1 MYCRVEPPQFQNN
14 KVASVIQWQTVMPM
28 MFTVSSLEV
37 FSLILVGED
46 CTCCEE
52 LAITAE
58 WPVYLGL
65 SITFSVL
72 SFAPALKTSQSQ
84 ANCDGWLITPS
95 GSHDVPE
102 PIPSYLHTEEW
113 VCHTALSWLIFL
125 SKCRSELKRYKP
137 DLEPGHCMV
146 ELVMP
151 STWASRLKE
160 GGHHSHCKCCMFI
173 WQFFSVVKS
182 LITTKSLYY
191 DNSLTDGITVIEEG
205 SLFLIDTYMPCGLV
219 AALEAT
225 CLVRCL
231 RGISVSHSVKTRE
244 DEEAIN

>member
-28 MFTVSSLEV
+28 MFIVSSLEV

-46 CTCCEE
+46 YTYCEE

-58 WPVYLGL
+58 WPVYLDL

-72 SFAPALKTSQSQ
+72 SFAPALKISVP
-84 ANCDGWLITPS
+84 GKLWWLINTS
-95 GSHDVPE
+95 GSPVVPE
-102 PIPSYLHTEEW
+102 HTPSYLHTEEW

-137 DLEPGHCMV
+137 DPEPGPCMV

-151 STWASRLKE
+151 STRASCLKE
-160 GGHHSHCKCCMFI
+160 GGHHSHCKRCMFI

-182 LITTKSLYY
+182 LITTKSVYY
-191 DNSLTDGITVIEEG
+191 DNSLTDGVTVIEEG
-205 SLFLIDTYMPCGLV
+205 SLFSNWHIHAMWIGG
-219 AALEAT
+219 
-225 CLVRCL
+225 CLGGHMFSEML
-231 RGISVSHSVKTRE
+231 
-244 DEEAIN
+244 